1 MGLYKYLQKAWKD
14 NQVDLKDRMV
24 EWRKEPSTIKV
35 DHPTRLDRARAL
47 GYKAKQGVF
56 IVRQRVD
63 RGGRRRPQIRKGRRT
78 KARVYKQD
86 LNVNYKWVAEQ
97 RATKMHINC
106 EVLNSYFLAKDGTH
120 YWYEVIMVDRASS
133 SVKADEQLSFM
144 TKTGVRGRTERGL
157 TNAAK
162 QSRGLFKSGKGSEK
176 ARPSAGAHGNRNK

>member
-14 NQVDLKDRMV
+14 NKVDLKDRMV
-24 EWRKEPSTIKV
+24 EWRKEPATVKIA
-35 DHPTRLDRARAL
+35 HPTRLDRAHAL

-78 KARVYKQD
+78 KARVYNQD

-97 RATKMHINC
+97 RATQYYPNC
-106 EVLNSYFLAKDGTH
+106 EVLNSYFVSKDGIH
-120 YWYEVIMVDRASS
+120 YWYEVIIVDRSS
-133 SVKADEQLSFM
+133 PSVLADKQLNFM
-144 TKTGVRGRTERGL
+144 AKGQRGRTERGL

-176 ARPSAGAHGNRNK
+176 ARPSAGANGNRNK